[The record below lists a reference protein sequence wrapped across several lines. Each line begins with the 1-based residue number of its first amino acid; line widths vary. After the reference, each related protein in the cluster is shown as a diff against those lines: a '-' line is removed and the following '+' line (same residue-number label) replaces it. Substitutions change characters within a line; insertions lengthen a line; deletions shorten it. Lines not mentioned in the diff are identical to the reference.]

1 MFSLPTISRP
11 PPARE
16 RRGPKSPADTPGSGE
31 PADWQFAQI
40 ELLEK
45 QGIDLKEEMQKR
57 LVTLEEQ
64 YIKEKEEIAK
74 QFDKER
80 KVSCQIWKDG
90 YATLGVSPTGKL
102 YHSNP
107 TCLFCLLL
115 QLDLKVDSSE
125 NKWTRLKT
133 E

>member
-1 MFSLPTISRP
+1 MLCLKYFNYLA
-11 PPARE
+11 ARE
-16 RRGPKSPADTPGSGE
+16 RRGTKSPAETPGSGE

-57 LVTLEEQ
+57 LVNLEEQ

-80 KVSCQIWKDG
+80 KVSLFTG
-90 YATLGVSPTGKL
+90 YIIFT
-102 YHSNP
+102 
-107 TCLFCLLL
+107 
-115 QLDLKVDSSE
+115 
-125 NKWTRLKT
+125 
-133 E
+133 